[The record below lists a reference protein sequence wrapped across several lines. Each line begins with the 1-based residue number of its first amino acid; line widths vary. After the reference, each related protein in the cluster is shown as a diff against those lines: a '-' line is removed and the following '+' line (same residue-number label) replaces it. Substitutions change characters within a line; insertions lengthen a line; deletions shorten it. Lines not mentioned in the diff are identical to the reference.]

1 MEEIHGTLGHIAEVD
16 LSPDLHYH
24 MKVKFEEK
32 EEILT
37 FLQNQTVKDLKKM
50 LQNFCG
56 LPVEKM
62 KLYEY
67 KSDYNQL
74 DEIRSE
80 TRSLHSFRWTDL
92 DELHIY
98 AKTKIEMKRVNY
110 LIWFMVNWK

>member
-32 EEILT
+32 EEIFT

-62 KLYEY
+62 KLFEY

-74 DEIRSE
+74 HEIRSE

-98 AKTKIEMKRVNY
+98 AKAKIVMKRVNY
-110 LIWFMVNWK
+110 LI